1 MKRKISGRFFQHFA
15 SRNNLIV
22 ACHSHP
28 QESVPEL
35 KFVPVKKDL
44 KLILISEPIRSM
56 PLLIVELGD
65 HIDMGCREL
74 TDLRN
79 QTILQV
85 Q

>member
-1 MKRKISGRFFQHFA
+1 M
-15 SRNNLIV
+15 
-22 ACHSHP
+22 C
-28 QESVPEL
+28 VPEL